1 MRTSIHR
8 HHSVLCHLHC
18 TTILY
23 FGCCYY
29 IHKLDATT
37 TLRITMLTCKCI
49 RFVVNV
55 FNSYKST
62 SCKRFFQRWCHH
74 KIWHPCWITTIP
86 ANQVTRIGLSTLLT
100 RRNAKTQPKLKRK
113 NRRRNKRKPSNMCES
128 SNKSFWMIITLCES
142 CVLQFIGIILFCV
155 ICIAQQ
161 YYILVVVTTYTNLT
175 RPPH

>member
-55 FNSYKST
+55 FNSLYKNKST
-62 SCKRFFQRWCHH
+62 SWMQFPVYMHVVHLVVVGDF
-74 KIWHPCWITTIP
+74 
-86 ANQVTRIGLSTLLT
+86 SLT
-100 RRNAKTQPKLKRK
+100 SAISV
-113 NRRRNKRKPSNMCES
+113 RRRRFVEVWQQPDFVKIS
-128 SNKSFWMIITLCES
+128 STKCSWCRSRTGGLNGL
-142 CVLQFIGIILFCV
+142 LNR
-155 ICIAQQ
+155 
-161 YYILVVVTTYTNLT
+161 ILVVEL
-175 RPPH
+175 

>member
-1 MRTSIHR
+1 MLTLIHR

-55 FNSYKST
+55 FNSLYKNKST
-62 SCKRFFQRWCHH
+62 SWMQFGKWKRAYHLHASFNIVSLWSCMSSFLDQNDTTLKDACKC
-74 KIWHPCWITTIP
+74 
-86 ANQVTRIGLSTLLT
+86 NND
-100 RRNAKTQPKLKRK
+100 NACCTHVKL
-113 NRRRNKRKPSNMCES
+113 
-128 SNKSFWMIITLCES
+128 
-142 CVLQFIGIILFCV
+142 G
-155 ICIAQQ
+155 
-161 YYILVVVTTYTNLT
+161 
-175 RPPH
+175 